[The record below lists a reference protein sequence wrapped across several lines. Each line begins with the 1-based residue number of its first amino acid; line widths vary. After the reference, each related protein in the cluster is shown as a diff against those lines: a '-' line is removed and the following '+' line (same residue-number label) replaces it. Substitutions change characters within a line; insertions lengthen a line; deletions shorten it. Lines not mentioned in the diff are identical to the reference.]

1 MYLQQI
7 RKRFEKTFMIS
18 SFLSMTLQKN
28 PSPCNSNH
36 TVEMVKWPKGTNSSV
51 FKNLGGDLS
60 QTVFLK
66 RDKKCRKRFF
76 QEKPS
81 SSIKSWVPDQLEL
94 VEENVTFTPALKKM
108 KLFISVVCYLSAR
121 QTQINTIR
129 SIFQTFMG
137 IL

>member
-1 MYLQQI
+1 M
-7 RKRFEKTFMIS
+7 
-18 SFLSMTLQKN
+18 
-28 PSPCNSNH
+28 
-36 TVEMVKWPKGTNSSV
+36 
-51 FKNLGGDLS
+51 
-60 QTVFLK
+60 
-66 RDKKCRKRFF
+66 
-76 QEKPS
+76 
-81 SSIKSWVPDQLEL
+81 PDQLEL